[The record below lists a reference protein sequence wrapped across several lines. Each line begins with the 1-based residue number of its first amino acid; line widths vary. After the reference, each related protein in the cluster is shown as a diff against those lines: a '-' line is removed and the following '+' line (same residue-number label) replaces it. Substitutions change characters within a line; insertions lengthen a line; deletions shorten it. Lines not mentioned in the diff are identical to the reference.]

1 MSGEPQPD
9 ARARYAAEIISQI
22 QSDMQ
27 PSALFMPASQS
38 LGWLKIAS
46 LSTLTTYDE
55 WHAQFKRFL
64 EDYLADRDAGRPTDV
79 SENALHYAFAKM
91 RELEQAERLPTG
103 KAMRDIGILTRQQGA
118 RRRRHTRRRHTRR
131 RHTRRRRGGG
141 PQIFRDIAKKGD
153 EVSTLVDKINT
164 FTSKGDGAG
173 ALPAAITL
181 VNLVGYDETERLLK
195 NIPPPELKKILAGI
209 R

>member
-9 ARARYAAEIISQI
+9 ARARYAAEVIKRI
-22 QSDMQ
+22 QEDLQ
-27 PSALFMPASQS
+27 PSDLFMPASQS

-46 LSTLTTYDE
+46 LSTLTTYNE
-55 WHAQFKRFL
+55 WHDQFRRFL
-64 EDYLADRDAGRPTDV
+64 EDYVDDRDAGRPADV

-91 RELEQAERLPTG
+91 RECEQLEGLPTG

-141 PQIFRDIAKKGD
+141 LQIFRDIAKKGA
-153 EVSTLVDKINT
+153 EVSALVDKIDT
-164 FTSKGDGAG
+164 FTSKGDGSG
-173 ALPAAITL
+173 RTPRR
-181 VNLVGYDETERLLK
+181 D
-195 NIPPPELKKILAGI
+195 
-209 R
+209 